1 MQIYL
6 ASISTD
12 NCEIENRAYKNIGNS
27 LEYIYNS
34 LKSLTSDFIEDCS
47 FFDRDYVKRYFTEEY
62 FNRFSKVNCHSIY
75 GEFKV
80 DKVKDSKYQFV
91 FIPVKEYLKT
101 DIRSDIFIVCELD
114 ILELLD

>member
-12 NCEIENRAYKNIGNS
+12 DCGIENRAYKSIGNA

-34 LKSLTSDFIEDCS
+34 LKDLTSDIIEDCS
-47 FFDRDYVKRYFTEEY
+47 FFDRDCVKNYFTEEY

-75 GEFKV
+75 GGFII
-80 DKVKDSKYQFV
+80 DKIKDSKYQFV
-91 FIPVKEYLKT
+91 FIPSIEYLKAN
-101 DIRSDIFIVCELD
+101 IRCDIFFICKLEMLD
-114 ILELLD
+114 LLD

>member
-1 MQIYL
+1 MQIHL

-12 NCEIENRAYKNIGNS
+12 NCEIENRAYKSVGNT

-34 LKSLTSDFIEDCS
+34 LKALTSDFIEDCD
-47 FFDRDYVKRYFTEEY
+47 FFDRDYIKNYFTEEY

-75 GEFKV
+75 GEFII

-91 FIPVKEYLKT
+91 FIPSKEYLKA
-101 DIRSDIFIVCELD
+101 DIRCDIFIVCELEM
-114 ILELLD
+114 LELLD